1 MKKGFV
7 KSRTQAKHLVGR
19 LAHPYYLCMKCVI
32 FISCDLHLMLIIKNV
47 CCHSVISANVI
58 VQ

>member
-7 KSRTQAKHLVGR
+7 KSGTQAKHLVGR

-32 FISCDLHLMLIIKNV
+32 VISCDLHLMLVIKHV
-47 CCHSVISANVI
+47 CCHSVIDANI
-58 VQ
+58 I

>member
-32 FISCDLHLMLIIKNV
+32 FIGCDLHLMLVIKHV
-47 CCHSVISANVI
+47 ILLSVQIL
-58 VQ
+58 